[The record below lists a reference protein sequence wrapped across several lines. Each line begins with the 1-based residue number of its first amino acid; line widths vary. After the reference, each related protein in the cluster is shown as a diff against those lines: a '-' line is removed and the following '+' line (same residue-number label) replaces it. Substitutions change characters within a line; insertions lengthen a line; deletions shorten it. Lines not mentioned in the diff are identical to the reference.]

1 MSRKDRRVNFSPEEL
16 NSMPMSDFLK
26 RSVSYRAS
34 SSSPGRSSRRRV
46 SASAGGIWSSFRLQ
60 PNKDYNSKQYY
71 SPMSSFLRNLRAKVA
86 KAIRLVS
93 NKRRSSGKVSASSS
107 SSLSSSN
114 NLTRCRSV
122 SDPMDSHRV
131 EALEDCIEFLNSSA
145 SLKRSNS
152 VSSNY

>member
-26 RSVSYRAS
+26 RSVSYRASS

-93 NKRRSSGKVSASSS
+93 NKRR
-107 SSLSSSN
+107 
-114 NLTRCRSV
+114 
-122 SDPMDSHRV
+122 V